1 MAAHDSRGYSLNE
14 ALCRHEQNAEKSI
27 WEPQV
32 PSGSPLDEFLSIV
45 NEGSE
50 ASDRHY
56 YHSVMVVDAI
66 PWLPASRERMY
77 LVLIHQDL
85 GSAAQ
90 NIALRAKEMLQGHI
104 QKQLREQALS
114 ATSQSPPPIS
124 VIDFL
129 YPPESK
135 FLANKLAE
143 IEAGWA

>member
-1 MAAHDSRGYSLNE
+1 M
-14 ALCRHEQNAEKSI
+14 
-27 WEPQV
+27 

-50 ASDRHY
+50 ASDRRY

-135 FLANKLAE
+135 FLASKLAE
-143 IEAGWA
+143 MRPVGPRVEAA